1 LYSTK
6 YKSSSDSEEQ
16 MNVVH
21 LDIVINTAYEQFS
34 MKVYD
39 IICESNLTEANPFSW
54 LGLLK
59 GGAKAVPR
67 KFISAADKRAF
78 EEASDELADIIA
90 AKMKSGGLD
99 HAPNIKDAERYIDS
113 GLLAAKK
120 SEGAEGE
127 AWIQDMIYTAVK
139 KAHERSTAAAKVGA
153 DAAKTGNTGG
163 SLFLTG
169 VKTAINTLL
178 AYEIFSN
185 VDEVFNNPKNGYMPV
200 MRYWEDRL
208 KSGAITQENFEEAHR
223 ETLKIAVG
231 RLAFQTP
238 TLLLGGALAV
248 FKVLNLLRNG
258 ALTLIGFKKVAAGL
272 NALGQFAS
280 YGAKSV
286 LAGYLAFLNSDIPI
300 MNADINSDG
309 KKESL
314 RPLDAIKWLIVDDA
328 FYVVGK
334 TAGVAAGLVGPLE
347 QALILA
353 YEDLIEKYGVDINT
367 GLSKVGAK
375 PLPSAVPG
383 SKKSLGTSTPPAVAP
398 TPAVAPSAPASSP
411 SANTPSDE
419 KFNPGDWTQTK
430 SGFYQNNKTQ
440 AVISRQDYQ
449 KKIQSQ

>member
-1 LYSTK
+1 
-6 YKSSSDSEEQ
+6 

-21 LDIVINTAYEQFS
+21 LDIVINTAYGKFS

-39 IICESNLTEANPFSW
+39 IICESNLNEAIPNPFSW
-54 LGLLK
+54 FGLLK

-67 KFISAADKRAF
+67 RFISKVDKRAF
-78 EEASDELADIIA
+78 EEASDELADIIG
-90 AKMKSGGLD
+90 AKIKSGGLD
-99 HAPNIKDAERYIDS
+99 HAPNIKDAEKYIDS

-120 SEGAEGE
+120 AEGAEGE

-139 KAHERSTAAAKVGA
+139 KAHERSTAAAKVG
-153 DAAKTGNTGG
+153 DDVAKAGPSVG
-163 SLFLTG
+163 SVFFTS
-169 VKTAINTLL
+169 VKTAINVLL

-200 MRYWEDRL
+200 MRYWENRL
-208 KSGAITQENFEEAHR
+208 KSGEITQEDFEKRHR
-223 ETLKIAVG
+223 VTLKIAVG
-231 RLAFQTP
+231 RLAFTAP
-238 TLLLGGALAV
+238 TVAIGGVLAI
-248 FKVLNLLRNG
+248 FKVLIMLKSGTLS
-258 ALTLIGFKKVAAGL
+258 LIGFKKVAAGL

-300 MNADINSDG
+300 MNADINGDG

-328 FYVVGK
+328 FYVSTVVVGPF
-334 TAGVAAGLVGPLE
+334 TDALAAPLE

-375 PLPSAVPG
+375 PLPNAVPG
-383 SKKSLGTSTPPAVAP
+383 SKKSLGTSTPPAQSA
-398 TPAVAPSAPASSP
+398 PAVAPSAAPASSP
-411 SANTPSDE
+411 SANTPPDE
-419 KFNPGDWTQTK
+419 KFNPADWEKISNGMYQHKKNLTQLHPLDFADK
-430 SGFYQNNKTQ
+430 SK
-440 AVISRQDYQ
+440 
-449 KKIQSQ
+449 

>member
-1 LYSTK
+1 
-6 YKSSSDSEEQ
+6 

-21 LDIVINTAYEQFS
+21 LDIVINTAYEKFS

-39 IICESNLTEANPFSW
+39 IICESNLNEANPFSW

-78 EEASDELADIIA
+78 EEASDELADIIG

-99 HAPNIKDAERYIDS
+99 HAPNIKDAEKYIDS

-120 SEGAEGE
+120 SEGAGGE

-139 KAHERSTAAAKVGA
+139 KAHERSTASAAA
-153 DAAKTGNTGG
+153 ATAKTGNTGG
-163 SLFLTG
+163 SLFFTG

-178 AYEIFSN
+178 AYGIFSN
-185 VDEVFNNPKNGYMPV
+185 VDEVFNNPKNGYMTM
-200 MRYWEDRL
+200 MREHERHFKFDGEQTPERL
-208 KSGAITQENFEEAHR
+208 AQFQNAHR
-223 ETLKIAVG
+223 ETLKVAVG
-231 RLAFQTP
+231 RLAWTVP
-238 TLLLGGALAV
+238 TVAIGGVLAI
-248 FKVLNLLRNG
+248 FKVLIMLKSGTL
-258 ALTLIGFKKVAAGL
+258 ALIGLKKVAAGL
-272 NALGQFAS
+272 TALGQFAS

-286 LAGYLAFLNSDIPI
+286 LAGYLAWLNSDTII
-300 MNADINSDG
+300 MNADINRDG
-309 KKESL
+309 KIEPL

-328 FYVVGK
+328 FYVSTVVLGPA
-334 TAGVAAGLVGPLE
+334 TDAIAAPLE

-383 SKKSLGTSTPPAVAP
+383 SKKSLGTRTAPAPAVTNTTTTPNADTAP
-398 TPAVAPSAPASSP
+398 
-411 SANTPSDE
+411 DE
-419 KFNPGDWTQTK
+419 KFNPADWKQTK
-430 SGFYQNNKTQ
+430 SGFYQHNKTPFEL
-440 AVISRQDYQ
+440 ISRQDYQ
-449 KKIQSQ
+449 KKSQSQ

>member
-1 LYSTK
+1 
-6 YKSSSDSEEQ
+6 

-21 LDIVINTAYEQFS
+21 LDIVINTAYEKFS

-39 IICESNLTEANPFSW
+39 IICEANPFSW

-59 GGAKAVPR
+59 GSAKAVPR
-67 KFISAADKRAF
+67 RFISAADKRSF
-78 EEASDELADIIA
+78 EEASDELADIIS
-90 AKMKSGGLD
+90 AKIKSGGLD
-99 HAPNIKDAERYIDS
+99 RAPNIKDAERYIDS

-120 SEGAEGE
+120 AEGAEGE

-139 KAHERSTAAAKVGA
+139 KAHERSTADVVKVGA
-153 DAAKTGNTGG
+153 DAAKVGPSAG
-163 SLFLTG
+163 SVFFTG
-169 VKTAINTLL
+169 VKTAINVLL

-200 MRYWEDRL
+200 MRYWENRL
-208 KSGAITQENFEEAHR
+208 KSGAITQKDFEEAHR

-238 TLLLGGALAV
+238 TLLLGGALAI
-248 FKVLNLLRNG
+248 FKVLNLLRTG

-300 MNADINSDG
+300 MNADINGDG
-309 KKESL
+309 KAESL

-334 TAGVAAGLVGPLE
+334 TAGVAAGIAGPLE

-383 SKKSLGTSTPPAVAP
+383 SKKSLGTSTPPTAVPAAA
-398 TPAVAPSAPASSP
+398 PAV
-411 SANTPSDE
+411 TPGATAKPND
-419 KFNPGDWTQTK
+419 KFNPADWVKISNGMYQHKINGTQLHPVEFDDLAAK
-430 SGFYQNNKTQ
+430 SK
-440 AVISRQDYQ
+440 
-449 KKIQSQ
+449 

>member
-1 LYSTK
+1 
-6 YKSSSDSEEQ
+6 

-21 LDIVINTAYEQFS
+21 LDIVINTAYEKFS

-39 IICESNLTEANPFSW
+39 IICESDLNEANPFSW
-54 LGLLK
+54 LGLLR
-59 GGAKAVPR
+59 GSAKAVPR
-67 KFISAADKRAF
+67 RFISAADKRAF

-120 SEGAEGE
+120 AEGAEGE

-139 KAHERSTAAAKVGA
+139 KAHERSTAGADAVKVGA
-153 DAAKTGNTGG
+153 DAVKTGPSVG
-163 SLFLTG
+163 SVFFTG
-169 VKTAINTLL
+169 VKTAINVLL

-200 MRYWEDRL
+200 MRYWENRL
-208 KSGAITQENFEEAHR
+208 KSGAITQEDFDNAHR

-238 TLLLGGALAV
+238 TLLLGGALAI

-300 MNADINSDG
+300 MNADINGNG

-334 TAGVAAGLVGPLE
+334 TAGVAAGIAGPLE

-383 SKKSLGTSTPPAVAP
+383 SKKSLGTSTPPAVA
-398 TPAVAPSAPASSP
+398 APSAPAPASSP
-411 SANTPSDE
+411 SANTQSDE
-419 KFNPGDWTQTK
+419 KFNPAEWNRIPNGMYQHKKNGQLLHPSEFPDK
-430 SGFYQNNKTQ
+430 SK
-440 AVISRQDYQ
+440 
-449 KKIQSQ
+449 